1 MKREPDSER
10 RLMLGLLTTIPF
22 ANKSVASDA
31 SAPSAGAH
39 AIHFEKA
46 GSWAGLTASDRSI
59 LAASVPAGVGQVAH
73 LAEAG
78 REGFFI
84 WQRGNYARSV
94 ANDALQGLYVKSD
107 IIAPA
112 EGCWVRLW
120 DGITGRPEWFGAKSN
135 DAGIDC
141 LRSIQASLDLCAATQ
156 LGSGDYFVSGT
167 LTITKNG
174 SALLGAAH
182 TQTDQ
187 NNNDAH
193 CTRIICTSATAT
205 IIRIGSS
212 ALTDPRHSNGD
223 LTEAVVLQGF
233 TVDRSV
239 NPFTPASGL
248 LGCVGIDV
256 RWCVNCHFERVF
268 SLNSCLGWT
277 FYGTVQHYQ
286 RFCSALRE
294 KKGSNPAN
302 DPFIGFYV
310 NQVYAG
316 SGSSPYNGANA
327 SLRLFYCRCFATTED
342 GTPSLTYS
350 AGVYFAGGW
359 VDTDVI
365 GFETGSG
372 IQYGVYGQADGY
384 GAASYLAEN
393 LKINGGN
400 FDPGSIACIWLQDA
414 GSRSAVIISDNYFA
428 TTGTAVHLQDF
439 HGTVVITGN
448 QFITSKL
455 AWTGVSAVN
464 TAQLRSENNIFTG
477 YQVAH
482 DHTSLSNFTIRDT
495 INNSYG
501 VSPSPAINLNGCSR
515 GSVDCIIN
523 GAPSAY
529 TVGVNLNGSANTY
542 IQVNCTTL
550 NSAAIVRGHKLVYN
564 GKPIAAAGPFG
575 SNCLATGIMA

>member
-1 MKREPDSER
+1 MEREPDSER
-10 RLMLGLLTTIPF
+10 RMMLGLLTAIPF
-22 ANKSVASDA
+22 RPRPDVNGVHSENARPLIGSVA
-31 SAPSAGAH
+31 P
-39 AIHFEKA
+39 
-46 GSWAGLTASDRSI
+46 DRSI
-59 LAASVPAGVGQVAH
+59 LASSVPTGVGQVAY
-73 LAEAG
+73 LAEVG
-78 REGFFI
+78 REGFFT
-84 WQRGNYARSV
+84 WHQGNYTHLV
-94 ANDALQGLYVKSD
+94 ENDPLQGLYVKND
-107 IIAPA
+107 TIASGQ
-112 EGCWVRLW
+112 GCWVRLW
-120 DGITGRPEWFGAKSN
+120 DGITGRPEWFGAKAN
-135 DAGIDC
+135 DASIDC

-174 SALLGAAH
+174 STLLGAAH

-187 NNNDAH
+187 NSNDAY

-212 ALTDPRHSNGD
+212 GLTDPRHSNGD
-223 LTEAVVLQGF
+223 LTEAVVLQGL

-286 RFCSALRE
+286 RFCAALRE

-342 GTPSLTYS
+342 ATPSLTYS

-372 IQYGVYGQADGY
+372 IQYGIYGHADGY
-384 GAASYLAEN
+384 GATSYLAEN
-393 LKINGGN
+393 LKISGGN

-428 TTGTAVHLQDF
+428 TTATAVHLQDF

-464 TAQLRSENNIFTG
+464 TTQLRSENNIFTG

-495 INNSYG
+495 VNNSYG
-501 VSPSPAINLNGCSR
+501 ASPSPAINLKGCTR
-515 GSVDCIIN
+515 GRVDCVIN
-523 GAPSAY
+523 GVASAY
-529 TVGVNLNGSANTY
+529 AIGVNLDGAANALIEVNG
-542 IQVNCTTL
+542 TTL
-550 NSAAIVRGHKLVYN
+550 NSAAIVRGKKLVYN
-564 GKPIAAAGPFG
+564 GKPITAAGAFG
-575 SNCLATGIMA
+575 TNCLAWGIMA

>member
-1 MKREPDSER
+1 MEREPDSER
-10 RLMLGLLTTIPF
+10 RMMLGLLTAIPF
-22 ANKSVASDA
+22 RPRPDVNGVHSENARPLIGSVA
-31 SAPSAGAH
+31 P
-39 AIHFEKA
+39 
-46 GSWAGLTASDRSI
+46 DRSI
-59 LAASVPAGVGQVAH
+59 LASSVPTGVGQVAY
-73 LAEAG
+73 LAEVG
-78 REGFFI
+78 REGFFT
-84 WQRGNYARSV
+84 WHQGNYTHLV
-94 ANDALQGLYVKSD
+94 ENDPLQGLYVKSD
-107 IIAPA
+107 TIASGQ
-112 EGCWVRLW
+112 GCWVRLW
-120 DGITGRPEWFGAKSN
+120 DGITGRPEWFGAKAN
-135 DAGIDC
+135 DPSIDC

-167 LTITKNG
+167 LTISKNG
-174 SALLGAAH
+174 STLLGAAH

-187 NNNDAH
+187 NSNDAYR
-193 CTRIICTSATAT
+193 TRIICTSATAT

-212 ALTDPRHSNGD
+212 GLTDPRHSSGD
-223 LTEAVVLQGF
+223 LIEAVMLQGF

-239 NPFTPASGL
+239 NPFTPESGL
-248 LGCVGIDV
+248 RGCIGIDV

-268 SLNSCLGWT
+268 SVNSCLGWA

-294 KKGSNPAN
+294 KEGSNRAN

-310 NQVYAG
+310 DQVYAG

-327 SLRLFYCRCFATTED
+327 SLRLLYCRCFATTED
-342 GTPSLTYS
+342 ATPSLTYS

-359 VDTDVI
+359 VDTDVV

-372 IQYGVYGQADGY
+372 IQYGIYGHADGY
-384 GAASYLAEN
+384 GGTSYLAEN

-428 TTGTAVHLQDF
+428 TTATAVHLQDF

-464 TAQLRSENNIFTG
+464 TTQLRSENNIFTG

-495 INNSYG
+495 VNNSYG
-501 VSPSPAINLNGCSR
+501 ASPSPAINLKGCTR
-515 GSVDCIIN
+515 GRVDCVIN
-523 GAPSAY
+523 GVASAY
-529 TVGVNLNGSANTY
+529 AIGVNLDGAANAL
-542 IQVNCTTL
+542 IEVNCTTL
-550 NSAAIVRGHKLVYN
+550 NSAAVVRGKKLVYN
-564 GKPIAAAGPFG
+564 GKPITAAGAFG
-575 SNCLATGIMA
+575 TNCLAWGIMT